1 MDNKELIE
9 TIINSERTIGVLRAQ
24 IIALLTT
31 QQKALLELGNDGMH
45 LESLTLIPL
54 IEMLK
59 KNEEQN
65 VDFSKKATEQYQDLL
80 KYYLT
85 NPEE

>member
-1 MDNKELIE
+1 MDNKELVE
-9 TIINSERTIGVLRAQ
+9 VIINSERTIGVLRAQ

-31 QQKALLELGNDGMH
+31 QQKALIELSKNHMAM
-45 LESLTLIPL
+45 ESLALVPL

-59 KNEEQN
+59 TNEEQN
-65 VDFSKKATEQYQDLL
+65 VDFSKRATEQYQDLL
-80 KYYLT
+80 KNLT

>member
-31 QQKALLELGNDGMH
+31 QQKALLELGKGGTH

-54 IEMLK
+54 IEMFK

>member
-31 QQKALLELGNDGMH
+31 QQKALLELGKDGMH
-45 LESLTLIPL
+45 LEGLTLIPL

-80 KYYLT
+80 KNLT

>member
-9 TIINSERTIGVLRAQ
+9 AIINSERTIGVLRAQ

-31 QQKALLELGNDGMH
+31 QQKALIELGKNHMAM
-45 LESLTLIPL
+45 ESLALVPL

-59 KNEEQN
+59 TNEEQN
-65 VDFSKKATEQYQDLL
+65 VDFSKRATEQYQDLL
-80 KYYLT
+80 KNLT